1 MAEKTLEQY
10 GYKQELKRSLG
21 FWGVVVYGIIFTC
34 PMAAMQMFGFVG
46 QYANGLDSLVYII
59 GIVGMV
65 FTALSYGRC
74 IREWPIAGSVFSY
87 VQRTINPHVGFI
99 AGWLILIDY
108 ALIPA
113 LVLSIGALF
122 LNMLIPSIPIWLAL
136 LISVLVDTVINY
148 VGVELAD
155 KENMALF
162 IIQLAGIA
170 AFLVTGVIYI
180 WKGGGAVAF
189 NLDPIFQAS
198 KFHIDFIATAL
209 SIAVVTLLGFDAM
222 TTLAEETEHP
232 QKFIP
237 PGMIVTL
244 MIIGFLFI
252 AETYIARLIHPAI
265 EGFEPETGF
274 INAIVMAIGGEPLK
288 IYILI
293 AFVLSLAFG
302 TALNSQ
308 LAASRILY
316 SMGRDKLIP
325 GIFGK
330 VHPKYKTPFV
340 ATITFGIVTFAI
352 ANLIGIESLSKLVN
366 YGAMTSYMMLNVAV
380 FWFFFI
386 KKGHRGLGGFFN
398 HLLFP
403 FMGFIVIAYVWYGF
417 DPITKIAGT
426 CWLILGIIYGAV
438 KSKGYRV
445 VPEALMKLEI

>member
-10 GYKQELKRSLG
+10 GYRQELKRSLG
-21 FWGVVVYGIIFTC
+21 FWGVIVYGIIFTC

-46 QYANGLDSLVYII
+46 QYANGLDSLVYI
-59 GIVGMV
+59 VGVAGMI

-113 LVLSIGALF
+113 LVLSLAAVF
-122 LNMLIPSIPIWLAL
+122 LNMLISSIPAWLAL
-136 LISVLVDTVINY
+136 FLFVLVDTGINY
-148 VGVELAD
+148 IGIELAD
-155 KENMALF
+155 KENIALF

-180 WKGGGAVAF
+180 WKGGGAGTF
-189 NLDPIFQAS
+189 NLNPIFQAS
-198 KFHIDFIATAL
+198 KFNIRFVATAL
-209 SIAVVTLLGFDAM
+209 SIAAVTLLGFDAM
-222 TTLAEETEHP
+222 TTLAEETDRP
-232 QKFIP
+232 QKLIP

-244 MIIGFLFI
+244 MIIGVLFI
-252 AETYIARLIHPAI
+252 AETYIGRLIHPAV
-265 EGFEPETGF
+265 EGLDPDTGF
-274 INAIVMAIGGEPLK
+274 MSVIIPAIGGKPLQ

-325 GIFGK
+325 GLFGR
-330 VHPKYKTPFV
+330 VHPKYKTPYV
-340 ATITFGIVTFAI
+340 AAIVFGIVTLAV

-380 FWFFFI
+380 FWFFFV
-386 KKGHRGLGGFFN
+386 KKRQRGFGGFLD

-403 FMGFIVIAYVWYGF
+403 LVGFIVIGYVWYGF
-417 DPITKIAGT
+417 DPLTKIVGT
-426 CWLILGIIYGAV
+426 GWLILGIIYGAI
-438 KSKGYRV
+438 KSKGYKV

>member
-21 FWGVVVYGIIFTC
+21 FWGVIVYGIIFTC

-59 GIVGMV
+59 GVAGMI

-87 VQRTINPHVGFI
+87 VQRTINPHVGFV

-113 LVLSIGALF
+113 LVLSLAAIF
-122 LNMLIPSIPIWLAL
+122 LNMLIPSIPAWLAL
-136 LISVLVDTVINY
+136 LIFVFVDTLINY
-148 VGVELAD
+148 IGIELAD
-155 KENMALF
+155 KENIALF
-162 IIQLAGIA
+162 VIQLAGIA

-180 WKGGGAVAF
+180 WKGGGAGTF

-198 KFHIDFIATAL
+198 KFNIDFVATAL
-209 SIAVVTLLGFDAM
+209 SIAAVTLLGFDAM
-222 TTLAEETEHP
+222 TTLAEETDRP
-232 QKFIP
+232 QKLIP

-252 AETYIARLIHPAI
+252 AETYIARLVHPAVQ
-265 EGFEPETGF
+265 GLDPDTGF
-274 INAIVMAIGGEPLK
+274 MGVIVPAIGGKPLQ

-330 VHPKYKTPFV
+330 VHPRFKTPYV
-340 ATITFGIVTFAI
+340 AAIVFGIVTFAV

-380 FWFFFI
+380 FWFFFV
-386 KKGHRGLGGFFN
+386 KKAQRGPGGFFN

-403 FMGFIVIAYVWYGF
+403 LIGFVVIGYVWYGF
-417 DPITKIAGT
+417 DPITKIVGT
-426 CWLILGIIYGAV
+426 CWAILGIIYGAI
-438 KSKGYRV
+438 KSRGYKV
-445 VPEALMKLEI
+445 VPEALTRLEI

>member
-21 FWGVVVYGIIFTC
+21 FWGVIVYGIIFTC

-59 GIVGMV
+59 GVAGMI
-65 FTALSYGRC
+65 FTAFSYGRC

-113 LVLSIGALF
+113 LVLSLAAIF
-122 LNMLIPSIPIWLAL
+122 LNMLIPSIPAWLAL
-136 LISVLVDTVINY
+136 LIFVFVDTVINY
-148 VGVELAD
+148 IGIELAD
-155 KENMALF
+155 KENIVLF

-180 WKGGGAVAF
+180 WKGGGAGTF
-189 NLDPIFQAS
+189 NMNPIFQAS
-198 KFHIDFIATAL
+198 KFNVDFVATAL
-209 SIAVVTLLGFDAM
+209 SIAAVTLLGFDAM
-222 TTLAEETEHP
+222 TTLAEETDRP
-232 QKFIP
+232 QKLIP

-244 MIIGFLFI
+244 MIIGVLFI
-252 AETYIARLIHPAI
+252 AETYIGRLVHPAV
-265 EGFEPETGF
+265 EGLDPDTGF
-274 INAIVMAIGGEPLK
+274 MAVIVPAIGGKPLQ

-330 VHPKYKTPFV
+330 VHPKYQTPYV
-340 ATITFGIVTFAI
+340 AAIVFGIVTFAV

-366 YGAMTSYMMLNVAV
+366 YGAMTSYMMLNAAV

-386 KKGHRGLGGFFN
+386 KKGQRGFGGVFN
-398 HLLFP
+398 HFLFP
-403 FMGFIVIAYVWYGF
+403 FIGFVVIGYVWYGF
-417 DPITKIAGT
+417 DPITKIVGT
-426 CWLILGIIYGAV
+426 CWAILGIIYGAI
-438 KSKGYRV
+438 KSRGYKV
-445 VPEALMKLEI
+445 VPEALTRLEI